1 MYLQVQ
7 LWSHTIAF
15 KIGRFET
22 EQNSKLQNM
31 TIIWG
36 MVAAE
41 GKIFGTEVLKIFKEH
56 SKQIFQACEQSSRQ
70 IRLLCCIYSPKH
82 LQLRFYD
89 IMLTAA
95 LKADSA
101 LQRSFE

>member
-1 MYLQVQ
+1 MCLQVQ

-15 KIGRFET
+15 IIGRFET
-22 EQNSKLQNM
+22 EQNSNVQNL
-31 TIIWG
+31 TIFWG

-56 SKQIFQACEQSSRQ
+56 SKQIFQASEQSSRQ
-70 IRLLCCIYSPKH
+70 IRWLCCIYSPKY

>member
-1 MYLQVQ
+1 MCLQVQ
-7 LWSHTIAF
+7 LWSHTIAY

-22 EQNSKLQNM
+22 QQNLNLQNLLF
-31 TIIWG
+31 G

-41 GKIFGTEVLKIFKEH
+41 GKIFGTEVLKIFKEYN
-56 SKQIFQACEQSSRQ
+56 KQIFQASEQSSRQ
-70 IRLLCCIYSPKH
+70 IRWLCWIYSPKH